1 MASKNKAA
9 KVAVLALI
17 VSIPVLLGIGASY
30 DKLSPREWAI
40 GMVAW
45 FAMLVLLQVIVRT
58 SKSNFLIAEP
68 TIPVNDPK
76 TRRRIS
82 RGIWRRKVW
91 IAALAVAL
99 PVGIAKCIAARAWLP
114 MLCGVGINLLCDV
127 RRNRRNSAPKAARAV
142 EQQKSSQVNPS
153 LKR

>member
-45 FAMLVLLQVIVRT
+45 FAMLVLLQVIART
-58 SKSNFLIAEP
+58 SKRGLLSAEP
-68 TIPVNDPK
+68 TIPVDDAD

-82 RGIWRRKVW
+82 RGIWYWKAW
-91 IAALAVAL
+91 IAAPAVAL
-99 PVGIAKCIAARAWLP
+99 PIGIAKCVADRAWLP
-114 MLCGVGINLLCDV
+114 MLCGVGINLFAMYV
-127 RRNRRNSAPKAARAV
+127 AIGEIQRRKRPARLNN
-142 EQQKSSQVNPS
+142 KSL
-153 LKR
+153 LK